1 MLFVKKNKIFTK
13 VFILLLLLIVSC
25 GPSEQEIQA
34 QIDEAVET
42 AVEEVLEEVTTTSS
56 STTTIPPTTT
66 TTTTFPQSVGFVE
79 KEFVG
84 STIAEF
90 KINYESLTPEEVK
103 NKDDIFTIKFY
114 NGTYYSNYIFL
125 WFYYEGQKNDE
136 FTFCIYKLE
145 EEQFAE
151 PNQLSFG
158 CNRRIE
164 NYPNL
169 NEQVDGTYKL
179 RSIILTSDFSGQ
191 YYLYNDD
198 SSNDNS
204 QGSEYFAATG
214 SNKVYNCYIVQ
225 NNLPSECKLV
235 NTENGVIEFTDY
247 GAEFFKNQQIESD
260 SFTNFT
266 FKIEK

>member
-1 MLFVKKNKIFTK
+1 MKK
-13 VFILLLLLIVSC
+13 VLILLLLFIVAC

-125 WFYYEGQKNDE
+125 WFYYEGQK
-136 FTFCIYKLE
+136 TT
-145 EEQFAE
+145 
-151 PNQLSFG
+151 
-158 CNRRIE
+158 
-164 NYPNL
+164 NL
-169 NEQVDGTYKL
+169 HFVFIN
-179 RSIILTSDFSGQ
+179 
-191 YYLYNDD
+191 
-198 SSNDNS
+198 
-204 QGSEYFAATG
+204 
-214 SNKVYNCYIVQ
+214 
-225 NNLPSECKLV
+225 
-235 NTENGVIEFTDY
+235 
-247 GAEFFKNQQIESD
+247 
-260 SFTNFT
+260 
-266 FKIEK
+266 